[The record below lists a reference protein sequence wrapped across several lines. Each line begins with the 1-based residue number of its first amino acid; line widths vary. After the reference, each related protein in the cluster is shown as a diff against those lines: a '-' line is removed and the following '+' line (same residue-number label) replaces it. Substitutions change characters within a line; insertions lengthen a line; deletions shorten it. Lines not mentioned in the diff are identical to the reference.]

1 MSGALAFMMRHGYAV
16 VFAAVLL
23 DQLGIPVPAVPF
35 LIATGVLARSGQA
48 SAAAGLA
55 IAVAAAF
62 TAHSMWYQAGR
73 RGGRTVLR
81 LVCRIAIE
89 PDACVRRT
97 ENAFARYGIKALLIA
112 PFVPG
117 LSIVAQPLSGMTGVP
132 FHRFA
137 FFGISGAALW
147 SGTYVGLGYAFG
159 HQLLALISDG
169 GHTGVRLAAAVV
181 LAIVAYV
188 AGKVIQRQW
197 LLRRLRMARIPPE
210 ELRQRLDSGERIAV
224 VDLRHPIDIQSDPRK
239 IPGALQISPEE
250 LEHRHVEIPRGQEI
264 VLYCT

>member
-1 MSGALAFMMRHGYAV
+1 MSALAFMMRHGYAV
-16 VFAAVLL
+16 VFATVLL

-35 LIATGVLARSGQA
+35 LIATGVLARSGQE
-48 SAAAGLA
+48 SAAAGVA

-62 TAHSMWYQAGR
+62 AAHSIWYQAGR
-73 RGGRTVLR
+73 RGGRRILR

-97 ENAFARYGIKALLIA
+97 ENVFARYGIKALLIA

-137 FFGISGAALW
+137 FVGISGAALW
-147 SGTYVGLGYAFG
+147 SGTFVGLGYAFG
-159 HQLLALISDG
+159 HQLLALVG
-169 GHTGVRLAAAVV
+169 GGAHTGVRVATAVALAV
-181 LAIVAYV
+181 VAYV
-188 AGKVIQRQW
+188 AWKVIQRQW

-264 VLYCT
+264 ILYCT